1 MAACMVAG
9 LPNTNRH
16 AQPNAFG
23 VRESSKKD
31 IYVPSNNLTS
41 YSITYIAN
49 KQIIKVLSLYYLYSN
64 VFSNFITYLTCAC
77 SQNLRSV
84 VPPYKKWFKPG
95 LKLFGAITG
104 CPNQKPNSLH
114 VCRKF
119 PNQNRTER
127 FQFGSNQ
134 VCIGL
139 KLNFPDTN
147 LITVEHVL
155 LDLLS

>member
-1 MAACMVAG
+1 MAARAVAG

-31 IYVPSNNLTS
+31 IYVPSNILTS
-41 YSITYIAN
+41 YSIAYIAN
-49 KQIIKVLSLYYLYSN
+49 KQIIEVLSSYYLYSN
-64 VFSNFITYLTCAC
+64 VFSNFITYLTCVC

-84 VPPYKKWFKPG
+84 VPPYKKQFKPG
-95 LKLFGAITG
+95 LKPFGTIAG
-104 CPNQKPNSLH
+104 CPNWKPNGLH

-119 PNQNRTER
+119 PNQNRTKW

-139 KLNFPDTN
+139 KPNFPNTSWGA
-147 LITVEHVL
+147 L
-155 LDLLS
+155 